1 DSPFLILNITNKFQH
16 FRSYICTQ
24 LKEGARAEISER
36 IKMCLHFNLYTIN
49 RTAETPDLDCK
60 SFKFYSDI
68 GSKWE
73 EQDCPTKLGTTA
85 QWLTGKAVMS
95 VAFSVDTPC
104 GEEHLAQKR
113 GDVAECKRCPANV
126 TMEMQEHLI
135 QVSLEKENKQKR
147 KREMLEDM
155 RKKKGQCHSSP
166 QPPPPPPL
174 PPQGE
179 VVEEMDEK
187 EKALL
192 DEAIKESLKTHKMEE
207 MKEKNEEADLAR
219 ACLESVQLYEQELLM
234 RQNGSSSRY
243 DYDETDFDIDM
254 NF

>member
-1 DSPFLILNITNKFQH
+1 MGRTRLPDKAWN
-16 FRSYICTQ
+16 YCTMVDGKSCHVCCIFCGHTMWGGVSR
-24 LKEGARAEISER
+24 LK
-36 IKMCLHFNLYTIN
+36 
-49 RTAETPDLDCK
+49 
-60 SFKFYSDI
+60 
-68 GSKWE
+68 
-73 EQDCPTKLGTTA
+73 
-85 QWLTGKAVMS
+85 
-95 VAFSVDTPC
+95 
-104 GEEHLAQKR
+104 EHLAQKR

-166 QPPPPPPL
+166 QPPPPPP

-192 DEAIKESLKTHKMEE
+192 DEAIKESLQTHKMEE
-207 MKEKNEEADLAR
+207 MKERNEEADLAR

>member
-1 DSPFLILNITNKFQH
+1 MGRTRLPDKAWN
-16 FRSYICTQ
+16 YCTMVDGKSCHVCCIFCGHTMWGGVSR
-24 LKEGARAEISER
+24 LK
-36 IKMCLHFNLYTIN
+36 
-49 RTAETPDLDCK
+49 
-60 SFKFYSDI
+60 
-68 GSKWE
+68 
-73 EQDCPTKLGTTA
+73 
-85 QWLTGKAVMS
+85 
-95 VAFSVDTPC
+95 
-104 GEEHLAQKR
+104 EHLAQKR

-135 QVSLEKENKQKR
+135 QV
-147 KREMLEDM
+147 
-155 RKKKGQCHSSP
+155 
-166 QPPPPPPL
+166 
-174 PPQGE
+174 
-179 VVEEMDEK
+179 VEEMDEK

-192 DEAIKESLKTHKMEE
+192 DEAIKESLQTHKMEE